1 MKVEVVLHYGSH
13 MVKLTQGHQEFYLD
27 YEGTEEEAKWMAKM
41 FRRALAKHDLEMQ
54 DKTQRRTRC

>member
-1 MKVEVVLHYGSH
+1 MKVEVVGFADGSH
-13 MVKLTQGHQEFYLD
+13 RVKLTQGHQEFYLD
-27 YEGTEEEAKWMAKM
+27 YQGQSGVWMAKM